1 MATQKSL
8 AEQVRLDE
16 DWELSLENIA
26 LLLGAIEARL
36 KTIEIKGA
44 DFDVVR
50 DQVLGV
56 LLARINEVLTP
67 QINAISNIVNMGF
80 LIAYSDSSAAL
91 APGNVLLF
99 TIEDEE
105 QRMVFT
111 PSPRVSLSRVAN
123 YTDYAIA
130 QVSDWNR
137 ETGELVVVVE
147 AAWGNP
153 GPFTD
158 WVIAALP
165 GDTLA
170 AIQAADE
177 AITAMNLSKDWAQ
190 KGDGLDVDG
199 VGTRSA
205 KHYAGAALASA
216 SAAGG
221 SASTASGA
229 ATTATGAR
237 DTAVAAKD
245 LAVTKAA
252 EAAASAAL
260 ISGGPVTSINYKTGV
275 AFTDPTKVTEV
286 KPTLDFDL
294 TNLNGAPFFDSF
306 SRPSIGGYRR
316 NHKGV
321 IVPTTF
327 DEPYVDRDTD
337 GKAKGTGFF
346 GAYSNLLVRSEEFDN
361 AVWTKTNVTPTA
373 NSTIGADGAQSMD
386 TLNATVNSGVV
397 FQNYMSAPGST
408 KHRLCVRLKQGTAAF
423 TRCYLGFLGGSFSYA
438 IALIDWSAKT
448 VSTFAG
454 GATSVSASLVDLG
467 GGIYELTLY
476 GVDGGSAN
484 TYVQWAIEPAYNS
497 TGTVIAGQAELTQT
511 SFAVPYMPT
520 TSAAAARSADSM
532 IISGTDFTDIF
543 NPLEGTFYCE
553 FAPGQ
558 ASGFP
563 GVFAAQDGPGTNRIG
578 LLQNG
583 TSLTSIGVVKAAGV
597 DQATLSPAAS
607 TLGVFDR
614 VSLSYAAN
622 MARLSRNG
630 AAVVTDSSVTLPTGL
645 SALIIGYY
653 DAPLNGFIRRLIYWP
668 EALSANELQWMTA

>member
-1 MATQKSL
+1 MPTQKSL
-8 AEQVRLDE
+8 AEQVGLKDDWPLDF
-16 DWELSLENIA
+16 ENLA
-26 LLLGAIEARL
+26 LLFGILESRFRTL
-36 KTIEIKGA
+36 EIKSS
-44 DFDVVR
+44 DYNLVLDTM
-50 DQVLGV
+50 LGV
-56 LLARINEVLTP
+56 GLARINEVITP
-67 QINAISNIVNMGF
+67 TIEALQAIVALGF
-80 LIAYSDSSAAL
+80 MVANSDTSATL
-91 APGNVLLF
+91 GLGNVLVF
-99 TIEDEE
+99 QIEDED
-105 QRMVFT
+105 QRKLFI
-111 PSPRVSLSRVAN
+111 PSPRVSLSRIAN

-130 QVSDWNR
+130 QVSSWDK
-137 ETGELVVVVE
+137 ETGELVVLVE
-147 AAWGNP
+147 ARSGNA

-158 WVIAALP
+158 WQIGALP
-165 GDTLA
+165 GDTYA
-170 AIQAADE
+170 AIQAAVD
-177 AITAMNLSKDWAQ
+177 AIAARDKAKDWAQ

-199 VGTRSA
+199 AGTRSA
-205 KHYAGAALASA
+205 KHHAGAAS
-216 SAAGG
+216 G
-221 SASTASGA
+221 S
-229 ATTATGAR
+229 ATTATNAR
-237 DTAVAAKD
+237 DTTLTARDVTLAARDVTLTARDVAIA
-245 LAVTKAA
+245 KAA
-252 EAAASAAL
+252 EAAASAL
-260 ISGGPVTSINYKTGV
+260 SIIGGPVTSVNYKTGF
-275 AFTDPTKVTEV
+275 AFTDPTKVTDV
-286 KPTLDFDL
+286 PPTLDFDL
-294 TNLNGAPFFDSF
+294 TNSNGAPFPDCFT
-306 SRPSIGGYRR
+306 RPSLGGYRR
-316 NHKGV
+316 NSKG
-321 IVPTTF
+321 ILVPTTF
-327 DEPYVDRDTD
+327 DEPFIDRDSA
-337 GKAKGTGFF
+337 GKPLGTGFF
-346 GAYSNLLVRSEEFDN
+346 GAHTNLLLRSEEFDH
-361 AVWTKTNVTPTA
+361 AGWTKTNVTATA
-373 NSTIGADGAQSMD
+373 NTTVGIDGSQTMD
-386 TLNATVNSGVV
+386 TLNATVNSGFVS
-397 FQNYMSAPGST
+397 QNYMSAPGST

-448 VSTFAG
+448 VSTPAD

-467 GGIYELTLY
+467 GGIYELNLY
-476 GVDGGSAN
+476 GTDGGSAN